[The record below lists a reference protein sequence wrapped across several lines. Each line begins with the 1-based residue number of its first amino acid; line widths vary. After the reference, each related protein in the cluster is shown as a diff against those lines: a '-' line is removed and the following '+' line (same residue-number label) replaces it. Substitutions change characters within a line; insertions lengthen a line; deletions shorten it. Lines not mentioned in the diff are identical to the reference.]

1 MSRVAAEFLD
11 NVYALPVVNLRSV
24 STRLYASSKPLQ
36 HQRTLRMRLCRLK
49 DSLEAFPEI
58 NSLLRRDLGSSC
70 VYMAESAD
78 MYSLD
83 DVARAADGDF
93 VRPLEAAIASLKSF
107 AELRSVV
114 CERCVWEFVGGVAD
128 WLPFRRLFAEY
139 CTGSCG
145 DERPNRVI
153 TCCVCEMTKN
163 SLAPHLGVSFG
174 DAFPFCVCVCRGWHP
189 T

>member
-1 MSRVAAEFLD
+1 
-11 NVYALPVVNLRSV
+11 
-24 STRLYASSKPLQ
+24 
-36 HQRTLRMRLCRLK
+36 MRLCRLK

-114 CERCVWEFVGGVAD
+114 CERCVWELIRGVAD

-139 CTGSCG
+139 CAGSCG

-153 TCCVCEMTKN
+153 TCCVCELTKKKPGPTLGYFFWRCFPILCVRV
-163 SLAPHLGVSFG
+163 SWLAPNSI
-174 DAFPFCVCVCRGWHP
+174 
-189 T
+189 